1 MRIIPKL
8 PLVYKQLKAHFMKP
22 YFSLALCALLIGCTT
37 TGTHPHGQTNENN
50 SAVIGAVLG
59 AALGVLGGAIS
70 AENSGNKR
78 KNALIGAGI
87 GALAGGVIGNYM
99 EQQEA
104 LLNQRLQGTG
114 VEVER
119 QGDNILLNM
128 PNSITFDFNKAQVKP
143 DFYGVIRN
151 ISDVLNGYPSTYVDV
166 IGHTDSRGSETYNE
180 ALSLRRAQ
188 AVTDIMMGD
197 GVLSNRLVVRGMG
210 ERLPVASNE
219 TDAGRAAN
227 RRVEILIAPLRDG
240 F

>member
-1 MRIIPKL
+1 
-8 PLVYKQLKAHFMKP
+8 MKP
-22 YFSLALCALLIGCTT
+22 YISLALSALLVGCTT
-37 TGTHPHGQTNENN
+37 TGTHPNGQPNENN

-59 AALGVLGGAIS
+59 AALGGLAGSIS
-70 AENSGNKR
+70 ADNADNKR

-87 GALAGGVIGNYM
+87 GALAGGVVGNYM

-166 IGHTDSRGSETYNE
+166 IGHTDSVGSEDYNE
-180 ALSLRRAQ
+180 ALSFRRAQ
-188 AVTDIMMGD
+188 AVSDIMMGD
-197 GVLSNRLVVRGMG
+197 GVLGSRLVVRGMG
-210 ERLPVASNE
+210 ERLPVASNDTQE
-219 TDAGRAAN
+219 GRAQN
-227 RRVEILIAPLRDG
+227 RRVEILIAPHREG